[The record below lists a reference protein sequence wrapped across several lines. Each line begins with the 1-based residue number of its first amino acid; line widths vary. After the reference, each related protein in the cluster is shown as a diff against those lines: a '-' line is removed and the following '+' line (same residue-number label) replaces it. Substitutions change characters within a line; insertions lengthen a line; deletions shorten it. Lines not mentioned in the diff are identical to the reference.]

1 MNGNKLYKERIL
13 PCLNEL
19 YATSE
24 CIDCGTYTWDMLFEY
39 AQLEKN
45 SDKKEIPTG
54 AFYISKE
61 KYDEIIA
68 KYSKGLPYYWRFPY
82 RSEIYPKG
90 EDWEQLQ
97 LRYKNNPNDEELKKE
112 YEDTIEYMRRDKLW
126 DEYYSRLSDIDERRN
141 KKEIDGK
148 TAKKLRD
155 ALAKEF
161 NCQRRSNERESISF
175 TAAFWGPTYIRD
187 YFEKVKLYYE
197 GRKPEG
203 TDHSLAKHDA
213 EVFKGFEKNIRNA
226 AECGVK

>member
-1 MNGNKLYKERIL
+1 MNGNKLHKERIL
-13 PCLNEL
+13 PCLIEL
-19 YATSE
+19 YTNSE
-24 CIDCGTYTWDMLFEY
+24 CVDGKTYSWDTLFEN
-39 AQLEKN
+39 APLEK
-45 SDKKEIPTG
+45 DGVKKELPTG

-68 KYSKGLPYYWRFPY
+68 KHSKGLPYYWRFPY

-97 LRYKNNPNDEELKKE
+97 LRYKNNPDDEELKKE

-175 TAAFWGPTYIRD
+175 TAAFWGPTYTRD

-197 GRKPEG
+197 GKKLDG
-203 TDHSLAKHDA
+203 IDHSLAKHDA
-213 EVFKGFEKNIRNA
+213 EVFKGFEKNIKKA
-226 AECGVK
+226 VECGVK